1 MRFGPVLS
9 RLEFLEVVSGR
20 RRGAAASICRAALAC
35 LEPAYRLAIAW
46 RNRRYS
52 RGSSAVHKVPVPV
65 ISVGNITAGGT
76 GKTPAVAWMARWFRQ
91 KGVRVT
97 LISRGYGAT
106 AGACNDEALELE
118 QLLPD
123 VPHLLNPDRVAAAMT
138 AIEEFECQLLILDDA
153 FQHRR
158 IHRDLDIVLIDA
170 LEPFGYGHLLPRGLL
185 REPAS
190 SLARA
195 HVVALTRCDLA
206 EAADKRRIL
215 DTVARFAPDATVVE
229 LAHRPKSWMAWPDL
243 QLPLNSLAGTPVI
256 AFCGIGNPDG
266 FRRALHTLDCK
277 VAGFR
282 AFADH
287 HPYDRTDLE
296 SLAEWARGL
305 RAEAIVCTQKDLV
318 KIQAPRLGDLPVY
331 SLCGGIEVLT
341 GDGLETRLSQ
351 LAAIALSREPA
362 V

>member
-1 MRFGPVLS
+1 MLS
-9 RLEFLEVVSGR
+9 RMEFFEIVSGR
-20 RRGAAASICRAALAC
+20 RRGAAASICRAALSC

-46 RNRRYS
+46 RNRRFS
-52 RGSSAVHKVPVPV
+52 RGSSPVHKVPVPV

-76 GKTPAVAWMARWFRQ
+76 GKTPVVAWLARWFRQ
-91 KGVRVT
+91 HGTRVT

-158 IHRDLDIVLIDA
+158 IHRDLDLVLIDS
-170 LEPFGYGHLLPRGLL
+170 LEPFGFGHLLPRGLL
-185 REPAS
+185 REPPS
-190 SLARA
+190 SLQRA

-206 EAADKRRIL
+206 EPAEKQRIL
-215 DTVARFAPDATVVE
+215 DTVTKFAPDAVIVE
-229 LAHRPKSWMAWPDL
+229 LAHRPKYWLAWPDR
-243 QLPLNSLAGTPVI
+243 QMPLESLAGVRVA

-266 FRRALHTLDCK
+266 FRGTLQKLDCN
-277 VAGFR
+277 VVGFR

-287 HPYDRTDLE
+287 YPYGRTDLE
-296 SLAEWARGL
+296 SLAEWARRL

-318 KIQAPRLGDLPVY
+318 KIQAPRLDGLPVY
-331 SLCGGIEVLT
+331 SLCGGIEVLSG
-341 GDGLETRLSQ
+341 GDGLESRLAQ
-351 LAAIALSREPA
+351 LAADASNREPSA
-362 V
+362 